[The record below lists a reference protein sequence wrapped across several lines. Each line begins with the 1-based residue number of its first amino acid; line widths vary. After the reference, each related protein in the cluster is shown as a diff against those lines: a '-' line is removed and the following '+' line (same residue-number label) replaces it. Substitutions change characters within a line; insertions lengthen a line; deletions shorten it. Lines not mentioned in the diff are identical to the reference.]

1 MQSLPPGDLE
11 CLELVGCGGFGL
23 VYRGWSRT
31 LGTEIALKMIQ
42 GERGDDPR
50 DFIKER
56 DMMHKAN
63 YTYVLRLLGMYEKR
77 DGEQIEYG
85 LVMEYMHNGSLR
97 TLFDKVPDVPWALR
111 FQILHQVVL
120 GMNYLH
126 HVLNPSIIH
135 RDLKPRNVLL
145 NKYLDVQITDFGLA
159 KNAGSATTSLN
170 QSGPGT
176 ISYMPPESLR
186 VLNYK
191 PTKKFDVYSFAILT
205 WSVLSG
211 QEPYEVADNM
221 MIKLL
226 IPNGS
231 RPDMDLV
238 KKWTSEK
245 MVPEAIELMMEC
257 WSEDPET
264 RPSFSDCKPKTLS
277 MSRAYAK
284 DIYQAI
290 QQVLDFFRSMSTSR
304 RASKVDDVPDGVNV
318 SSMTDL
324 SDITGSFAIQVYQ
337 EILNGVESKPQV
349 EPFEEP
355 IDSGEFLRKHF
366 ATIVNANPDITSILD
381 DLFSQKIISQEEL
394 STIEASGTSQN
405 LVRATLLNIMNKGRR
420 SSDVFLQLLKLYSS
434 SVMDSL
440 TS

>member
-1 MQSLPPGDLE
+1 
-11 CLELVGCGGFGL
+11 
-23 VYRGWSRT
+23 
-31 LGTEIALKMIQ
+31 MIQ

-50 DFIKER
+50 DFNKER

-63 YTYVLRLLGMYEKR
+63 YTYVLRLLGVYEKR

-159 KNAGSATTSLN
+159 KNAGSTTTSLN

-176 ISYMPPESLR
+176 ISYMPPESFR

-245 MVPEAIELMMEC
+245 MVPEAIDLMMEC

-304 RASKVDDVPDGVNV
+304 RTSKVDDVPDGVNL

-355 IDSGEFLRKHF
+355 IDSGELLRKNF
-366 ATIVNANPDITSILD
+366 ATIVHANPDITSILD

-405 LVRATLLNIMNKGRR
+405 LVRATLLKVMNKGRR